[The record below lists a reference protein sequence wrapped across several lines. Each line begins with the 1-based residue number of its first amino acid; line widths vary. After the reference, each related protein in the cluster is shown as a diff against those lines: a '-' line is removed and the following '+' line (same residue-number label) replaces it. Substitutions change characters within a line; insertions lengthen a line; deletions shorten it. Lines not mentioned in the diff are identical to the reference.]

1 MALRI
6 LQICNKPILPAND
19 GGSLAMLRMAEGL
32 HDAGHSVT
40 SLSIHTVKHPW
51 LPEKIGEEN
60 LQKFHMDSVFI
71 DTSVRW
77 LPAFLSLFK
86 TSSYNIDRFYNLGFE
101 ARLIEILSRNA
112 FDIVQL
118 ESLYVCPYIATIRR
132 ISKAKIVLRAHNT
145 ESAIWFKNAEEE
157 SDPFRK
163 LWFRDLAGKLER
175 YERKVLNEV
184 DAVVPITRDD
194 EIRLKNLGG
203 IKPMHTSTF
212 AMNGKQYAVHNAQE
226 SQAATPELRT
236 AHRVQP
242 TVFHIGSMDWK
253 PNHDGIQWLVNE
265 IWPLVLKE
273 IPEAQLHLAGREM
286 RTEDFAGKPNI
297 VAHGEV
303 ADAAAFMAEH
313 DIMAVPLRSG
323 GGIKVKVIEGM
334 FAGKAIV
341 TTYVG
346 AEGIAMLSNKDYLHA
361 ETAPEFAAQLVVLL
375 KDDAKAEELGRNAQ
389 KCAGENHELS
399 RATQKLSDFYATI
412 LR

>member
-1 MALRI
+1 M
-6 LQICNKPILPAND
+6 LPAND
-19 GGSLAMLRMAEGL
+19 GGSLAMLRLAEGL
-32 HDAGHSVT
+32 HDAGHQIT
-40 SLSIHTVKHPW
+40 SLAIHTTKHLW

-60 LQKFHMDSVFI
+60 LKKFRMDAVYV

-101 ARLIEILSRNA
+101 ARLIEILSRNP

-118 ESLYVCPYIATIRR
+118 EGLYVCPYINTIRR
-132 ISKAKIVLRAHNT
+132 VSKAKIVLRAHNT
-145 ESAIWFKNAEEE
+145 ESAIWHKHAEETSE
-157 SDPFRK
+157 PFKK

-175 YERKVLNEV
+175 YERNILNEV
-184 DAVVPITRDD
+184 DAIVPITKDD
-194 EIRLKNLGG
+194 EVRLREMGAL
-203 IKPMHTSTF
+203 KPMHTSTF
-212 AMNGKQYAVHNAQE
+212 AMKQFAVRGEQNAVRTTLSGDNNE
-226 SQAATPELRT
+226 GRTADSPLRT
-236 AHRVQP
+236 AHSSPR

-286 RTEDFAGKPNI
+286 RKEDFAGKPGV

-303 ADAAAFMAEH
+303 ADAAAFMAQH
-313 DIMAVPLRSG
+313 HIMAVPLRG
-323 GGIKVKVIEGM
+323 GGGVKVKVIEGM

-341 TTYVG
+341 TTTVG
-346 AEGIAMLSNKDYLHA
+346 AEGIALRNNIDYLHA
-361 ETAPEFAAQLVVLL
+361 DTTQEFAAQLIALL
-375 KDDAKAEELGRNAQ
+375 KNEQLTLELGHNAQ
-389 KCAGENHELS
+389 KCAVENHELS
-399 RATQKLSDFYATI
+399 LATRKLSDFYASI